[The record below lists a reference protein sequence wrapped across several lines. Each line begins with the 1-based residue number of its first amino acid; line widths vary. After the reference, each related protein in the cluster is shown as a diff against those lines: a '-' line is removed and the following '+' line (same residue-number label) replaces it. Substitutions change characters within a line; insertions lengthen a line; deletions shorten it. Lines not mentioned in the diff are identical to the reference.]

1 MRKFTIINSFL
12 FWIFF
17 ININIYSQSTQCD
30 NCPPPEVVLYGV
42 QMNVPQPPPDDS
54 LGEYTTPASQKALLN
69 WIALGDAMVPMAQI
83 SSTDPEKGC
92 VQFMDGTMAQELA
105 ANPDTNVIIHQQN
118 FSTGDIPPS
127 GSVAGVDYL
136 IWSSIDYSGGTYH
149 FNVYLEDAYS
159 RTRIA
164 SAEADFSDP
173 NKSQTAAQS
182 AISQIEPVFDK
193 IRTYQKN
200 IRNLGGN
207 DVAIDARIS
216 IIPSK
221 GDMKGDE
228 TIPVVFQ
235 VKDCDGAPLSS
246 RWVKINA
253 TNGHFDKDS
262 IQTDGKGQATANFT
276 ADNVK
281 DIANITGYYVPYFTV
296 THKTNGA
303 DGDTTVNIDYVPV
316 RNWVEKISEN
326 YVITSNYS
334 DHSIGSASYGSQ
346 IIHSNAEVTKYVVGD
361 FQDSSITV
369 DEVIGAKGSSTLW
382 GTKKIIDNTYDSFE
396 NDTYTAHATA
406 SPSED
411 FMYGIGLDDF
421 QQYGKYN
428 GIGFMSGLMLYETQ
442 GWNLYEAGPAVKP
455 SPYSIDTTIIFE
467 ENPDVYQ
474 VFTVGPND
482 IDGGNNASWTKTG
495 SGFIFQGDFVYDT
508 TITNPDNSSYMGKIH
523 EVQHVVVHVM
533 PYKSLTAV
541 KSPLKSVLPSEYGL
555 YQNFPNPFNPLTT
568 IRYQIPK
575 LSHVK
580 LTVYDIL
587 GNLVAELVN
596 EEKSPG
602 EYSVSFNASSLAS
615 GVYFYRIE
623 AGNFVQS
630 KKLMILK

>member
-1 MRKFTIINSFL
+1 MKFRFILFIIFVSSL
-12 FWIFF
+12 YIFA
-17 ININIYSQSTQCD
+17 QSSSCD
-30 NCPPPEVVLYGV
+30 HCPPPEIVLYGV

-54 LGEYTTPASQKALLN
+54 LGEYTTPASQKALLD

-83 SSTDPEKGC
+83 SSTDPENGC

-105 ANPDTNVIIHQQN
+105 ANSDTTVIIHQQN

-207 DVAIDARIS
+207 DVAIDAKVY

-221 GDMKGDE
+221 GDMKGGE

-262 IQTDGKGQATANFT
+262 VQTDGNGQSTANFT

-334 DHSIGSASYGSQ
+334 DHENGSASYGNQ

-369 DEVIGAKGSSTLW
+369 DEVIGAKGSSTRW
-382 GTKKIIDNTYDSFE
+382 GSKKIVNNSYDLYE
-396 NDTYTAHATA
+396 NDTYTSYATA

-411 FMYGIGLDDF
+411 FMYGVGLDDYL
-421 QQYGKYN
+421 QYGKYN
-428 GIGFMSGLMLYETQ
+428 GIGFTSGILLNEKQEWNVYE
-442 GWNLYEAGPAVKP
+442 GGSSVNP
-455 SPYSIDTTIIFE
+455 SPYSFDTTIVFE
-467 ENPDVYQ
+467 ESPDIYQ
-474 VFTVGPND
+474 IFTVGPNNLN
-482 IDGGNNASWTKTG
+482 GGSNASWTKSG
-495 SGFIFQGDFVYDT
+495 SGFLFKGDFVYDT
-508 TITNPDNSSYMGKIH
+508 TVTNPDNPNYKENTH
-523 EVQHVVVHVM
+523 EEQHVVVHVM

-541 KSPLKSVLPSEYGL
+541 KSPFKSALPSEYGL
-555 YQNFPNPFNPLTT
+555 SQNFPNPFNPVTT

-575 LSHVK
+575 ISHVK
-580 LTVYDIL
+580 LTVYDVL
-587 GNLVAELVN
+587 GNRVAELVN
-596 EEKSPG
+596 EEKSSG

-615 GVYFYRIE
+615 GVYFYRLE
-623 AGNFVQS
+623 AGNYVNS
-630 KKLMILK
+630 KKLILLK

>member
-1 MRKFTIINSFL
+1 MKIIFNFFL
-12 FWIFF
+12 FIIFIF
-17 ININIYSQSTQCD
+17 SITNKIYSQSTPCD
-30 NCPPPEVVLYGV
+30 DCPPPEVVLYGV

-83 SSTDPEKGC
+83 SSTDPENGC

-105 ANPDTNVIIHQQN
+105 ANPDTTVIIHQQN

-127 GSVAGVDYL
+127 GTVAGVDYL

-164 SAEADFSDP
+164 AAEADFSDP

-207 DVAIDARIS
+207 DVAIDAKIY

-221 GDMKGDE
+221 GDMKGGE

-235 VKDCDGAPLSS
+235 VKDCDGAPLSN

-262 IQTDGKGQATANFT
+262 VQTDGNGQATANFT

-326 YVITSNYS
+326 YIITSNYS
-334 DHSIGSASYGSQ
+334 DNSNGSAAYRNQ
-346 IIHSNAEVTKYVVGD
+346 IIHSNAEVIQYVVGD
-361 FQDSSITV
+361 FQDSSISV

-382 GTKKIIDNTYDSFE
+382 GTKKIINNTYDLFE
-396 NDTYTAHATA
+396 NDTYTTYATA
-406 SPSED
+406 APSED

-421 QQYGKYN
+421 LQYGKYN
-428 GIGFMSGLMLYETQ
+428 GIGFMSGLLLYETQ
-442 GWNLYEAGPAVKP
+442 EWNIYEAGPSVNP

-467 ENPDVYQ
+467 ESPDVYQ

-482 IDGGNNASWTKTG
+482 IDGGNNATWTRTD
-495 SGFIFQGDFVYDT
+495 SGFIFKGDFVFDT
-508 TITNPDNSSYMGKIH
+508 TVTNPDDPNYNEKSHM
-523 EVQHVVVHVM
+523 EQHIVVHVT
-533 PYKSLTAV
+533 PYKNLTAV
-541 KSPLKSVLPSEYGL
+541 KSPFKSVLPVDYEL
-555 YQNFPNPFNPLTT
+555 LQNYPNPFNPATT

-575 LSHVK
+575 FSHVK
-580 LTVYDIL
+580 LTVYDVL
-587 GNLVAELVN
+587 GHRVAMLVN

-615 GVYFYRIE
+615 GIYFYRIK
-623 AGNFVQS
+623 AGGFIQT
-630 KKLMILK
+630 KKLILLK